1 MLLRISL
8 IVAIIAGLAVG
19 ALNFTKVKEKITVM
33 DTSLHTMTNLYT
45 TTLGERNT
53 ARKELKQTAD
63 KLKQTEATLAAT
75 TEERDT
81 ALKNLDSKTKLAE
94 KVTGER
100 DKALKELDDARGELA
115 AYSGTGLK
123 PEEIM
128 AIKKNYRGLE
138 ENMAAA
144 PAENGIL
151 AKRITKLDNELAVYK
166 NEEHHVLLPAGLK
179 GKVLIVDPKWNFVV
193 LNIGE
198 DQRVLDYSE
207 FLVNRNGK
215 LVAKI
220 RVRSVQKDR
229 SVANIMPGWQ
239 LGEVLEGDSVIPA
252 YPASS

>member
-128 AIKKNYRGLE
+128 
-138 ENMAAA
+138 
-144 PAENGIL
+144 
-151 AKRITKLDNELAVYK
+151 
-166 NEEHHVLLPAGLK
+166 
-179 GKVLIVDPKWNFVV
+179 
-193 LNIGE
+193 
-198 DQRVLDYSE
+198 
-207 FLVNRNGK
+207 
-215 LVAKI
+215 
-220 RVRSVQKDR
+220 
-229 SVANIMPGWQ
+229 
-239 LGEVLEGDSVIPA
+239 
-252 YPASS
+252 